1 MLMVFMIPKRNSG
14 ETLFT
19 MAPALTME
27 QVKEQSLERCFNP
40 GAEYY
45 DDGVLITDW
54 DGTGHC
60 MLDPNYCYLTIDAD
74 EAMEKFW
81 PIVENQQKKDR
92 YLYEVAASIVSLIV
106 GSSDVEIALDKPPII
121 DFLKKHGYKFYR

>member
-14 ETLFT
+14 KTLFT

-81 PIVENQQKKDR
+81 PIVRDQQRKDR
-92 YLYEVAASIVSLIV
+92 YLYEVAAAIVSLIV

-121 DFLKKHGYKFYR
+121 DFLKKRGYKFYR